1 MNTTLDYKTYYLQL
15 PDTLAQKYPELNFE
29 NHCYLRIA
37 LDNVVGTKW
46 DTRIARPAYKNL
58 TTEQRALVISHLS
71 TYLDD
76 KSTLLSHN
84 MISLAYR
91 GKLA

>member
-1 MNTTLDYKTYYLQL
+1 MNTTLDHKTYYLQL
-15 PDTLAQKYPELNFE
+15 PDTLAQKYPDLNLK

-37 LDNVVGTKW
+37 LDNVIGTRW
-46 DTRIARPAYKNL
+46 DKRIARPAYQNL
-58 TTEQRALVISHLS
+58 STQQRALVISYLS

-76 KSTLLSHN
+76 KSTLLAHN

-91 GKLA
+91 GKLT